1 MAKRISA
8 LTQNIFTDPNNPTTV
23 KTQTDFGT
31 VMRPRTHFFDF
42 TPPKQNMGMNMSPKT
57 SNTNNM
63 WYNKQGKTKKLKNLA
78 EIDYKKGRISAIH
91 SIFDTA
97 AENQNQMAIKPKPKT
112 WMNRLFSSSRKSGG
126 RRIKKTRKHK
136 RRYR

>member
-1 MAKRISA
+1 MAKRTSA
-8 LTQNIFTDPNNPTTV
+8 LTENIFKDPNNPTTPLNQ
-23 KTQTDFGT
+23 TQFGT
-31 VMRPRTHFFDF
+31 VMRPRTQFFDF
-42 TPPKQNMGMNMSPKT
+42 TPPKT

-63 WYNKQGKTKKLKNLA
+63 LDAKQGKTKTKKLKNLA

-91 SIFDTA
+91 SIFDNA

-112 WMNRLFSSSRKSGG
+112 WMKKLFSSSRKSGG

-136 RRYR
+136 RRR